1 LKAYPDGKNDL
12 IMVVL
17 CAGDSVVPCTPRRD
31 IDIPDPAK
39 MVIGQN
45 IECQMNCLIF

>member
-1 LKAYPDGKNDL
+1 LKAYREGPDVL
-12 IMVVL
+12 VVVVL
-17 CAGDSVVPCTPRRD
+17 FAGDSVVPCTPRRD
-31 IDIPDPAK
+31 IDVPDPAK